1 MIGRNEKIPVI
12 LQSGNQMIDI
22 ILNGRLASAEAA
34 GVEVEILN
42 AQAPETLPLS
52 ETDLCS
58 LMLNLVD
65 NAVAAASAPGIER
78 ARIRLELRVKG
89 SFFVFTCENTCA
101 AGEAQK
107 KDGQGLG
114 LKIVEGVVARYDCL
128 MEMERAA
135 GMYRV
140 TVAIPTE

>member
-1 MIGRNEKIPVI
+1 
-12 LQSGNQMIDI
+12 MIDI

-135 GMYRV
+135 GMYLSL
-140 TVAIPTE
+140 IHI

>member
-1 MIGRNEKIPVI
+1 
-12 LQSGNQMIDI
+12 MIDI

-78 ARIRLELRVKG
+78 ARIRLELRVKAV
-89 SFFVFTCENTCA
+89 SSCSPAKTP
-101 AGEAQK
+101 
-107 KDGQGLG
+107 
-114 LKIVEGVVARYDCL
+114 AR
-128 MEMERAA
+128 RARRKRRT
-135 GMYRV
+135 GRGWG
-140 TVAIPTE
+140 